1 MQVLVVLLLGAFI
14 LGATRA
20 GSWIRDR
27 SLVLLGLCTVA
38 AASYYSLS
46 VIL

>member
-1 MQVLVVLLLGAFI
+1 MLVVLLLGAVI
-14 LGATRA
+14 LGSTRF
-20 GSWIRDR
+20 GRRLRD
-27 SLVLLGLCTVA
+27 SPVALVALCTVA